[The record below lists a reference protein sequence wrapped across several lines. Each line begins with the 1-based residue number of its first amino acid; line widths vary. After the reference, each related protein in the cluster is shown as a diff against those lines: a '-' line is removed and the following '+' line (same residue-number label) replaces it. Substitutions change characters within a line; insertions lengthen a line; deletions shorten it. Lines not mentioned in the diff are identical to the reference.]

1 MKRSLILLTAVL
13 AMTLGV
19 ITNSEEQTERQFRVQ
34 VSVSS
39 KDDSFEGLVTS
50 YINRELRSLRDVEI
64 VYRDP
69 EWKLSIVALEISTK
83 SGYKTGVGLSTVVL
97 RRFDNQSLVSLL
109 PENSRGFVRLG
120 TSNLYDDF
128 DHWINID
135 SDDNLREICNK
146 IVANFDADHLEKKRK
161 LRQYT
166 R

>member
-19 ITNSEEQTERQFRVQ
+19 ITNAEEQIDHKFRVQ
-34 VSVSS
+34 VFVSS
-39 KDDSFEGLVTS
+39 GKDDSFKGLVTS

-69 EWKLSIVALEISTK
+69 EWKLSIAALEISTK
-83 SGYKTGVGLSTVVL
+83 SGYKTGAALSTVVL

-128 DHWINID
+128 DHWVNID

-146 IVANFDADHLEKKRK
+146 IVAKFDTRYLEKKRES
-161 LRQYT
+161 LR